1 MKKIFAVTAALAV
14 CLTVTSCGEKNS
26 LPEDTSAIEQ
36 YIEQAAETTQAEVTT
51 TSETTVTTAAEKITT
66 TITVIKPPM
75 SAEEECLIEL
85 LDNLQNGKKDMWDFH
100 NDYDFMNDFKVDNYS
115 YTNRG
120 NDIYD
125 VVLACSESTCEL
137 FPNGTSYWVYDW
149 KYDMRFIPKERED
162 SFLNHRDLWYDGEE
176 PFRTAYLAA
185 VDFSLFTGVFE
196 ADAEWFENYTD
207 IDVHGFYHAYNPY
220 VVINDYTEKKFYDVT
235 PEEFAA
241 AVKKLYNI
249 NMTTEQA
256 YLMADESG
264 FMIKGCG
271 HGGTWHYDILA
282 GYEETDTEIKVR
294 VDYCGDVFFLYPA
307 VESEYTFSKNADGSI
322 TLKKVEKIFDRGYEP
337 ASDGI

>member
-1 MKKIFAVTAALAV
+1 MKKIFAVTAALV
-14 CLTVTSCGEKNS
+14 LCLTFTSCGGNNS

-36 YIEQAAETTQAEVTT
+36 YIEPAAETTQTEVTT
-51 TSETTVTTAAEKITT
+51 TSETAVTTAAKKITT
-66 TITVIKPPM
+66 TITEEVAVIKPPM

-100 NDYDFMNDFKVDNYS
+100 NNYDFMNDFKVDNYS

-125 VVLACSESTCEL
+125 VVLTCSESTCEL

-162 SFLNHRDLWYDGEE
+162 SFLNHRDLWYGGEE

-196 ADAEWFENYTD
+196 ADAEWFENH
-207 IDVHGFYHAYNPY
+207 IENNVHGFYHAHTP
-220 VVINDYTEKKFYDVT
+220 DTFDTEEVPVEDLAKS
-235 PEEFAA
+235 
-241 AVKKLYNI
+241 VKKLYNI
-249 NMTTEQA
+249 NINTDGLKTVSCA
-256 YLMADESG
+256 
-264 FMIKGCG
+264 G
-271 HGGTWHYDILA
+271 HGGSWLYDMLA
-282 GYEETDTEIKVR
+282 GYEESEEEMKVR
-294 VDYCGDVFFLYPA
+294 VDYCGDVFYLYPT
-307 VESEYTFSKNADGSI
+307 VESEYTFSKNEDGSI
-322 TLKKVEKIFDRGYEP
+322 TLQKVEKIFDRGYEP